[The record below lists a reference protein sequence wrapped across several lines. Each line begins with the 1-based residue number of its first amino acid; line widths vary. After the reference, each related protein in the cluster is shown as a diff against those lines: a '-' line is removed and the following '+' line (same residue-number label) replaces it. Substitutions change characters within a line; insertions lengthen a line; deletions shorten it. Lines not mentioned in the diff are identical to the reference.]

1 MKRTEIEFREISKY
15 INLFDFDK
23 YLRKKTI
30 LITGSK
36 GLVGTGL
43 VKWILMENEMKET
56 NARIIASTR
65 NPNETPSY
73 IENTDNIIYCE
84 YGKEDLVDE
93 RIDYIIH
100 AASPTGNKYHMQHP
114 VETFKTNVDGMEKM
128 LEIAGRN
135 SGCSMIYLSS
145 EEVYGLPS
153 DDSPA
158 ITEDMV
164 GAIDSLNLRS
174 CYPLGKK
181 ASEFLCYASAEQYGI
196 DVKIIRPT
204 VIHGLFQ
211 RYEETRVVNELLQC
225 LLENKNFVMQS
236 DGMTKKCMMYSLDAI
251 SAIFTVL
258 FLGKKGEAYNVSNID
273 TFLTVKDLAQHL
285 IKTFNPNIKVVFK
298 TGGAAKADGFLPHRT
313 IVQNCTKL
321 MNLGWKP
328 YGSLDHIYEVDL
340 ERFKEQGKY

>member
-135 SGCSMIYLSS
+135 SGCSMIYQIGRAH
-145 EEVYGLPS
+145 V
-153 DDSPA
+153 
-158 ITEDMV
+158 
-164 GAIDSLNLRS
+164 
-174 CYPLGKK
+174 
-181 ASEFLCYASAEQYGI
+181 
-196 DVKIIRPT
+196 
-204 VIHGLFQ
+204 
-211 RYEETRVVNELLQC
+211 
-225 LLENKNFVMQS
+225 
-236 DGMTKKCMMYSLDAI
+236 
-251 SAIFTVL
+251 
-258 FLGKKGEAYNVSNID
+258 
-273 TFLTVKDLAQHL
+273 
-285 IKTFNPNIKVVFK
+285 
-298 TGGAAKADGFLPHRT
+298 
-313 IVQNCTKL
+313 
-321 MNLGWKP
+321 
-328 YGSLDHIYEVDL
+328 
-340 ERFKEQGKY
+340 